1 MICFRIVYVKV
12 FCHLDSTPPRD
23 KRPASG
29 FAQWDFCL
37 IFASPQLSALS
48 LSLPLAF
55 TITFRAKILT

>member
-37 IFASPQLSALS
+37 IFASPLGS
-48 LSLPLAF
+48 LSPLAF